1 MKKFLKNKKL
11 LTIFVLVILVL
22 SMLSISVRL
31 RNKRETPFLVQ
42 KIGNDTVSIVTRVV
56 NWPINLVSNGVAN
69 VEDLFNTQAENDHL
83 KKQIDNLAQT
93 KARNSSLEAEN
104 TQLKQA
110 LELKKTLTDY
120 TIINGSV
127 IFRAAD
133 TWSDLLVIDQGSRAG
148 VKKNMPVMSGK
159 GVIGRVV
166 EVNSTTSKV
175 ELITTTDKSTN
186 KFAVEADAANGKK
199 VHGVISVEGN
209 NQLAFT
215 QVVDGQKLKKGTRVY
230 TSGMGGL
237 SPKGLLIGTVTK
249 TTRDTFGLSDVVE
262 IQPAGNLNDPSVV
275 SVIKRK
281 VEE

>member
-22 SMLSISVRL
+22 SMLSISIRL

-110 LELKKTLTDY
+110 LKLKKTLTDY

-127 IFRAAD
+127 ISRAAD

-148 VKKNMPVMSGK
+148 VRKNMPVMSGK

-215 QVVDGQKLKKGTRVY
+215 QVVDGQKLKKGTQVY
-230 TSGMGGL
+230 TSGMSGL

>member
-22 SMLSISVRL
+22 SMLSISIRL

-110 LELKKTLTDY
+110 LKLKKTLTDY

-127 IFRAAD
+127 ISRAAD

-148 VKKNMPVMSGK
+148 VRKNMPVMSGK

-186 KFAVEADAANGKK
+186 KFAVEADSANGKK

-215 QVVDGQKLKKGTRVY
+215 QVVDGQKLKKGTQVY

>member
-1 MKKFLKNKKL
+1 M
-11 LTIFVLVILVL
+11 LVILVL

-31 RNKRETPFLVQ
+31 RNKRESPFLVQ

-69 VEDLFNTQAENDHL
+69 VEDLFNAQAENDHL

-93 KARNSSLEAEN
+93 KARNSSLESEN

-127 IFRAAD
+127 ISRAAD
-133 TWSDLLVIDQGSRAG
+133 TWSDLLIIDQGSRAG
-148 VKKNMPVMSGK
+148 VRKNMPVMSGK

-186 KFAVEADAANGKK
+186 KFAVEADADNGKK
-199 VHGVISVEGN
+199 VHGVISVTSN

-215 QVVDGQKLKKGTRVY
+215 QVVDGQKLKKGTCVY

-237 SPKGLLIGTVTK
+237 SPKGLLVGTVKK

>member
-22 SMLSISVRL
+22 SMLSISIRL

-83 KKQIDNLAQT
+83 KNKIDNLAQT

-110 LELKKTLTDY
+110 LKLKKTLTDY

-127 IFRAAD
+127 ISRAAD

-148 VKKNMPVMSGK
+148 VRKNMPVMSGK

-215 QVVDGQKLKKGTRVY
+215 QVVDGQKLKKGTQVY

>member
-1 MKKFLKNKKL
+1 
-11 LTIFVLVILVL
+11 
-22 SMLSISVRL
+22 MLSISIRL

-110 LELKKTLTDY
+110 LKLKKTLTDY

-127 IFRAAD
+127 ISRAAD

>member
-22 SMLSISVRL
+22 SMLSISIRL

-83 KKQIDNLAQT
+83 KQIDNLAQT

-110 LELKKTLTDY
+110 LKLKKTLTDY

-127 IFRAAD
+127 ISRAAD

-148 VKKNMPVMSGK
+148 VRKNMPVMSGK

-215 QVVDGQKLKKGTRVY
+215 QVVDGQKLKKGTQVY

>member
-22 SMLSISVRL
+22 SMLSISIRL

-69 VEDLFNTQAENDHL
+69 VEDLFNTQAENAHL

-110 LELKKTLTDY
+110 LKLKKTLTDY

-127 IFRAAD
+127 ISRAAD

-215 QVVDGQKLKKGTRVY
+215 QVVDGQKLKKGTQVY

>member
-22 SMLSISVRL
+22 SMLSISIRL

-110 LELKKTLTDY
+110 LKLKKTLTDY
-120 TIINGSV
+120 TIINGSA
-127 IFRAAD
+127 ISRAAD

-148 VKKNMPVMSGK
+148 VRKNMPVMSGK

-215 QVVDGQKLKKGTRVY
+215 QVVDGQKLKKGTQVY

>member
-22 SMLSISVRL
+22 SMLSISIRL

-69 VEDLFNTQAENDHL
+69 VQDLFNTQAENDHL

-110 LELKKTLTDY
+110 LKLKKTLTDY

-127 IFRAAD
+127 ISRAAD

-148 VKKNMPVMSGK
+148 VRKNMPVMSGK

-215 QVVDGQKLKKGTRVY
+215 QVVDGQKLKKGTQVY

>member
-22 SMLSISVRL
+22 SMLSISIRL

-93 KARNSSLEAEN
+93 KERNSSLEAEN

-110 LELKKTLTDY
+110 LKLKKTLTDY

-127 IFRAAD
+127 ISRAAD

-148 VKKNMPVMSGK
+148 VRKNMPVMSGK

-215 QVVDGQKLKKGTRVY
+215 QVVDGQKLKKGTQVY

-262 IQPAGNLNDPSVV
+262 IQPAGNLNDPLVV

>member
-1 MKKFLKNKKL
+1 M
-11 LTIFVLVILVL
+11 
-22 SMLSISVRL
+22 
-31 RNKRETPFLVQ
+31 
-42 KIGNDTVSIVTRVV
+42 
-56 NWPINLVSNGVAN
+56 AN

-110 LELKKTLTDY
+110 LKLKKTLTDY

-127 IFRAAD
+127 ISRAAD

-148 VKKNMPVMSGK
+148 VRKNMPVMSGK

-215 QVVDGQKLKKGTRVY
+215 QVVDGQKLKKGTQVY

>member
-22 SMLSISVRL
+22 SMLSISIRL

-110 LELKKTLTDY
+110 LKLKKTLTDY
-120 TIINGSV
+120 TIINGS
-127 IFRAAD
+127 IISRAAD

-148 VKKNMPVMSGK
+148 VRKNMPVMSGK

-215 QVVDGQKLKKGTRVY
+215 QVVDGQKLKKGTQVY

>member
-22 SMLSISVRL
+22 SMLSISIRL

-110 LELKKTLTDY
+110 LKLKKTLTDY

-127 IFRAAD
+127 ISRAAD

-148 VKKNMPVMSGK
+148 VRKNMPVMSGK

-199 VHGVISVEGN
+199 VHGVVSVEGN

-215 QVVDGQKLKKGTRVY
+215 QVVDGQKLKKGTQVY

>member
-31 RNKRETPFLVQ
+31 RNRRQSPFLVQ

-56 NWPINLVSNGVAN
+56 NWPINLISNGAAN

-83 KKQIDNLAQT
+83 KKQVDNLAQT

-110 LELKKTLTDY
+110 LKLKKTLTDY

-127 IFRAAD
+127 ISRAAD
-133 TWSDLLVIDQGSRAG
+133 TWSDLLIIDQGSRAG
-148 VKKNMPVMSGK
+148 VKKNMPVMAGK

-199 VHGVISVEGN
+199 VHGVISVVGN
-209 NQLAFT
+209 NQIAFT
-215 QVVDGQKLKKGTRVY
+215 QVVDGQKLKKGTRGY

-237 SPKGLLIGTVTK
+237 SPKSLLIGTVKK

>member
-22 SMLSISVRL
+22 SMLSISIRL

-69 VEDLFNTQAENDHL
+69 VEDLFNTQAENAHL

-110 LELKKTLTDY
+110 LKLKKTLTDY

-127 IFRAAD
+127 ISRAAD

-215 QVVDGQKLKKGTRVY
+215 QVVDGQKLKKGTRVC

>member
-22 SMLSISVRL
+22 SMLSISIRL

-110 LELKKTLTDY
+110 LKLKKTLTDY

-127 IFRAAD
+127 ISRAAD

-148 VKKNMPVMSGK
+148 VRKNMPVMSGK

-215 QVVDGQKLKKGTRVY
+215 QVVDGQKLKKGTQVY

>member
-22 SMLSISVRL
+22 SMLSISIRL

-110 LELKKTLTDY
+110 LKLKKTLTDY

-127 IFRAAD
+127 ISRAAD
-133 TWSDLLVIDQGSRAG
+133 TWSDLLIIDQGSRAG

-215 QVVDGQKLKKGTRVY
+215 QVVDGQKLKKGTQVY

>member
-22 SMLSISVRL
+22 SMLSISIRL

-69 VEDLFNTQAENDHL
+69 VEDLFNTQAENAHL

-110 LELKKTLTDY
+110 LKLKKTLTDY

-127 IFRAAD
+127 ISRAAD

-148 VKKNMPVMSGK
+148 VRKNMPVMSGK

-215 QVVDGQKLKKGTRVY
+215 QVVDGQKLKKGTQVY

>member
-22 SMLSISVRL
+22 SMLSISIRL

-104 TQLKQA
+104 TQLKQV
-110 LELKKTLTDY
+110 LKLKKTLTDY

-127 IFRAAD
+127 ISRAAD

-148 VKKNMPVMSGK
+148 VRKNMPVMSGK

-215 QVVDGQKLKKGTRVY
+215 QVVDGQKLKKGTQVY

>member
-1 MKKFLKNKKL
+1 M
-11 LTIFVLVILVL
+11 
-22 SMLSISVRL
+22 
-31 RNKRETPFLVQ
+31 
-42 KIGNDTVSIVTRVV
+42 

-110 LELKKTLTDY
+110 LKLKKTLTDY

-127 IFRAAD
+127 ISRAAD

-237 SPKGLLIGTVTK
+237 SPKGL
-249 TTRDTFGLSDVVE
+249 
-262 IQPAGNLNDPSVV
+262 
-275 SVIKRK
+275 
-281 VEE
+281 

>member
-22 SMLSISVRL
+22 SMLSISIRL

-110 LELKKTLTDY
+110 LKLKKTLTDY

-127 IFRAAD
+127 ISRAAD

-148 VKKNMPVMSGK
+148 VRKNMPVMSGK

-215 QVVDGQKLKKGTRVY
+215 QAVDGQKLKKGTQVY
-230 TSGMGGL
+230 TSGMGDL

>member
-1 MKKFLKNKKL
+1 MKKILKNKKL

-22 SMLSISVRL
+22 SMLSISIRL

-110 LELKKTLTDY
+110 LKLKKTLTDY

-127 IFRAAD
+127 ISRAAD

-148 VKKNMPVMSGK
+148 VRKNMPVMSGK

-215 QVVDGQKLKKGTRVY
+215 QVVDGQKLKKGTQVY

>member
-22 SMLSISVRL
+22 SMLSISIRL

-69 VEDLFNTQAENDHL
+69 VEDLFNTQAENAHL

-110 LELKKTLTDY
+110 LKLKKTLTDY

-127 IFRAAD
+127 ISRAAD

-209 NQLAFT
+209 NQLAFI

>member
-22 SMLSISVRL
+22 SMLSISLRL

-110 LELKKTLTDY
+110 LKLKKTLTDY

-127 IFRAAD
+127 ISRAAD

-148 VKKNMPVMSGK
+148 VRKNMPVMSGK

-215 QVVDGQKLKKGTRVY
+215 QVVDGQKLKKGTQVY

>member
-22 SMLSISVRL
+22 SMLSISIRL

-69 VEDLFNTQAENDHL
+69 VEELFNTQAENDHL

-110 LELKKTLTDY
+110 LKLKKTLTDY

-127 IFRAAD
+127 ISRAAD

-148 VKKNMPVMSGK
+148 VRKNMPVMSGK

-215 QVVDGQKLKKGTRVY
+215 QVVDGQKLKKGTQVY

>member
-22 SMLSISVRL
+22 SMLSISIRL

-110 LELKKTLTDY
+110 LKLKKTLTDY

-127 IFRAAD
+127 ISRAAD

-215 QVVDGQKLKKGTRVY
+215 QVVDGQKLKKGTRVD

>member
-110 LELKKTLTDY
+110 LKLKKTLTDY

-127 IFRAAD
+127 ISRAAD

-148 VKKNMPVMSGK
+148 VRKNMPVMSGK

-215 QVVDGQKLKKGTRVY
+215 QVVDGQKLKKGTQVY

>member
-22 SMLSISVRL
+22 SMLSISIRL

-56 NWPINLVSNGVAN
+56 NWPINLGSNGVAN

-110 LELKKTLTDY
+110 LKLKKTLTDY

-127 IFRAAD
+127 ISRAAD

-148 VKKNMPVMSGK
+148 VRKNMPVMSGK

-215 QVVDGQKLKKGTRVY
+215 QVVDGQKLKKGTQVY

>member
-127 IFRAAD
+127 ISRAAD

-159 GVIGRVV
+159 G
-166 EVNSTTSKV
+166 

>member
-22 SMLSISVRL
+22 SMLSISIRL

-110 LELKKTLTDY
+110 LKLKKTLTEY

-127 IFRAAD
+127 ISRAAD

-148 VKKNMPVMSGK
+148 VRKNMPVMSGK

-215 QVVDGQKLKKGTRVY
+215 QVVDGQKLKKGTQVY

>member
-22 SMLSISVRL
+22 SMLSISIRL

-110 LELKKTLTDY
+110 LKLKKTLTDY

-127 IFRAAD
+127 ISRAAD

-148 VKKNMPVMSGK
+148 VRENMPVMSGK

-215 QVVDGQKLKKGTRVY
+215 QVVDGQKLKKGTQVY

>member
-127 IFRAAD
+127 ISRAAD

-215 QVVDGQKLKKGTRVY
+215 QVVDWQKLKKGTRVY

>member
-22 SMLSISVRL
+22 SMLSISIRL

-110 LELKKTLTDY
+110 LKLKKTLTDY

-127 IFRAAD
+127 ISRAAD

-148 VKKNMPVMSGK
+148 VRKNMPVMSGK

-215 QVVDGQKLKKGTRVY
+215 QVIDGQKLKKGTQVY

>member
-22 SMLSISVRL
+22 SMLSISIRL

-110 LELKKTLTDY
+110 LKLKKTLTDY

-127 IFRAAD
+127 ISRAAD

-148 VKKNMPVMSGK
+148 VRKNMPVMSGK

-209 NQLAFT
+209 NQVAFT
-215 QVVDGQKLKKGTRVY
+215 QVVDGQKLKKGTQVY

>member
-31 RNKRETPFLVQ
+31 RNRRQSPFLVQ

-56 NWPINLVSNGVAN
+56 NWPINLISNGAAN

-83 KKQIDNLAQT
+83 KKQVDNLAQT
-93 KARNSSLEAEN
+93 KARNSSLESEN

-110 LELKKTLTDY
+110 LKLKKTLTDY

-127 IFRAAD
+127 ISRAAD
-133 TWSDLLVIDQGSRAG
+133 TWSDLLIIDQGSRAG
-148 VKKNMPVMSGK
+148 VKKNMPVMAGE

-199 VHGVISVEGN
+199 VHGVISVVGN
-209 NQLAFT
+209 NQIAFT

-237 SPKGLLIGTVTK
+237 SPKGLLIGTVKK

>member
-22 SMLSISVRL
+22 SMLSISIRL

-110 LELKKTLTDY
+110 LKLKKTLTDY

-127 IFRAAD
+127 ISRAAD

-148 VKKNMPVMSGK
+148 VRKNMPVMSGK

-199 VHGVISVEGN
+199 VHGVISVEEN

-215 QVVDGQKLKKGTRVY
+215 QVVDGQKLKKGTQVY